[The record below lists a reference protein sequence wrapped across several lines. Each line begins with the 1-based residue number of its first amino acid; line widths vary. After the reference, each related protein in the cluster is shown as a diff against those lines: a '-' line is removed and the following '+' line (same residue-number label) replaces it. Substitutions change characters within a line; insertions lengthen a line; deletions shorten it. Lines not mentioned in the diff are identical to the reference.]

1 MFLIMNQIGRS
12 KSLEEDEI
20 TLKEILKQFILL
32 YKFLLKKWLIII
44 IPCLIGGLL
53 GLGYAFYKKPLY
65 KAQLSFA
72 LEDEKSSGGLSSALG
87 LASQFGIDLGG
98 TGGGAFSGDNLLEL
112 IKSRSIV
119 ERTLLKMVN
128 INGKKQTLAEMYID
142 FNNMRKLW
150 AENPQ
155 TKNVKFEPNAN
166 RASFTLQQDS
176 ILGEIHHAIVDKNL
190 NVDKIDKKLS
200 IITVTVKS
208 ENQLF
213 SKFFTE
219 LLVNEV
225 STFYID
231 TKTKKSTQ
239 NVNILQYQTDS
250 VRHELNSAIS
260 GVASSIDATPNPNAL
275 KQILRVPSQK
285 RQVDVQANQAILT
298 ELVKNLE
305 LSKMSLR
312 KETPLIQ
319 IIDSPILP
327 LEKEKL
333 SKLKAMVLGG
343 IVGIIL
349 ATIFLVVKRTLGKI
363 LYD

>member
-1 MFLIMNQIGRS
+1 MDQADRS
-12 KSLEEDEI
+12 KVLDDKEI
-20 TLKEILKQFILL
+20 TLKELLSKFTLL
-32 YKFLLKKWLIII
+32 YKFLLKKWIVIIAFA
-44 IPCLIGGLL
+44 LMGGLL
-53 GLGYAFYKKPLY
+53 GLCYSWYKKPLY

-98 TGGGAFSGDNLLEL
+98 SGGGAFAGDNLIEL

-119 ERTLLKMVN
+119 EKTLLRTVD
-128 INGKKQTLAEMYID
+128 IDGKKQTLAEMYIGYK
-142 FNNMRKLW
+142 NMRKAW
-150 AENPQ
+150 VNNPQ

-166 RASFTLQQDS
+166 RANFTLQQDS
-176 ILGEIHHAIVDKNL
+176 VLGEIHQSIVNNNL
-190 NVDKIDKKLS
+190 VVDKIDKKLS

-213 SKFFTE
+213 SKLFTE

-225 STFYID
+225 SRFYID

-250 VRHELNSAIS
+250 VRRELNSAIS
-260 GVASSIDATPNPNAL
+260 GVALSIDATPNANTL

-285 RQVDVQANQAILT
+285 RQVDVQANQAILN

-319 IIDSPILP
+319 IIDRPILP

-333 SKLKAMVLGG
+333 GKTKGFLMGAIIAG
-343 IVGIIL
+343 ILTI
-349 ATIFLVVKRTLGKI
+349 IFLIVKKI
-363 LYD
+363 INTILNT

>member
-1 MFLIMNQIGRS
+1 MNQIGRS